1 VCDTYQRN
9 HLCLFTYHIETSCC
23 VPVTIHNKYT
33 SDLCVLTVSCGMS
46 SGQGHKRRELREPNE
61 GCLFCF
67 ILVKSYLWELGQQR
81 CHRCKEALI
90 NFQVCSSR
98 DAVQKE
104 GVVISFMS
112 SVILEMH
119 LLMQIMIVGI
129 RGGSDNM
136 VLSYDPDQ
144 GQDRAHA
151 VPLGE
156 GHSGQWLLAVRS

>member
-1 VCDTYQRN
+1 
-9 HLCLFTYHIETSCC
+9 
-23 VPVTIHNKYT
+23 
-33 SDLCVLTVSCGMS
+33 
-46 SGQGHKRRELREPNE
+46 
-61 GCLFCF
+61 
-67 ILVKSYLWELGQQR
+67 
-81 CHRCKEALI
+81 
-90 NFQVCSSR
+90 
-98 DAVQKE
+98 
-104 GVVISFMS
+104 MS